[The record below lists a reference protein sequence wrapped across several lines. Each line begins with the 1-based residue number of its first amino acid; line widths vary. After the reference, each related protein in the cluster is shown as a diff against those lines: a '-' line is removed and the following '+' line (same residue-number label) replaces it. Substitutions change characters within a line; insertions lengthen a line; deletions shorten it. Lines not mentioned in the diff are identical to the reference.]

1 MASASRTWGTMDAK
15 FDPRNDRLN
24 MSEASINLSDPAA
37 VLSLFGPK
45 DQYLKLIREHL
56 GVAITHRD
64 GKLKIIGEESA
75 VRHAT
80 NLMESL
86 HRRAQQSGGL
96 TRQEVEGALGL
107 QPDFA
112 PLSQESPLIAPA
124 ESAPENVGV
133 ALPHQKRV
141 IKPRTKGQ
149 AKYLEAMRAA
159 DLTLCR
165 GPAGCGKTYLAV
177 ALAVEALKS
186 HKIRKIVLVRPAVEA
201 GESLGFLP
209 GDLAAKLN
217 PYLRPLLDALNEML
231 DYDQVK
237 YLMEHEV
244 IEVIPLAYM
253 RGRTLN
259 EAFIILDEAQNTT
272 CAQMKMF
279 LTRMGDGSKIVVSG
293 DVTQVDL
300 PNGVH
305 SGLRDAWQRLQG
317 IDGIRSVTLESKDI
331 VRHKLVQEIVGR
343 YESPRVAQDNEPN
356 NGQIPEVDV
365 VESKDDE
372 PNSSD

>member
-1 MASASRTWGTMDAK
+1 
-15 FDPRNDRLN
+15 
-24 MSEASINLSDPAA
+24 MSEANINLTDPAA
-37 VLSLFGPK
+37 VLALFGPQ
-45 DQYLKLIREHL
+45 DQYLKLIRDHF

-64 GKLKIIGEESA
+64 GKLKIIGEADA

-80 NLMESL
+80 RLVEHL
-86 HRRAQQSGGL
+86 HQRAQQSGGL

-107 QPDFA
+107 TGQAAGPIGVLGSDTGNDSA
-112 PLSQESPLIAPA
+112 VELS
-124 ESAPENVGV
+124 
-133 ALPHQKRV
+133 HQQRR
-141 IKPRTKGQ
+141 IKPRTEGQ
-149 AKYLEAMRAA
+149 ASYVSAVRRS

-186 HKIRKIVLVRPAVEA
+186 RKIRKIVLVRPAVEA

-209 GDLAAKLN
+209 GDLQAKLN

-237 YLMEHEV
+237 YLMEHDV

-272 CAQMKMF
+272 VAQMKMF
-279 LTRMGDGSKIVVSG
+279 LTRMGEASKIVVSG
-293 DVTQVDL
+293 DITQVDL
-300 PNGVH
+300 PGGVT
-305 SGLRDAWQRLQG
+305 SGLKDAWQRLGG
-317 IDGIRSVTLESKDI
+317 IPGISFVTLTSNDI
-331 VRHKLVQEIVGR
+331 VRHKLVQEIVSR
-343 YESPRVAQDNEPN
+343 YEARSFVPPAVAQTSFSASTQAPLSKRKLDRDSDSA
-356 NGQIPEVDV
+356 PEREQPVDANK
-365 VESKDDE
+365 ESE
-372 PNSSD
+372 QNSLD